1 MPFQPV
7 KFFRL
12 QWFQSFRPERPIR
25 LILAVALLATLYAHG
40 TQAGT
45 LRLAYDAGFGGA
57 ESLDPYSPTRFY
69 FTTLTLF
76 DRLVRQNFEGGVD
89 PGLATSWEVSQDART
104 WTFSLRPGVRFHSGK
119 PLVAADV
126 VYSIHHALDPK
137 RGSPVAST
145 LKVIDRVEAIDD
157 LTVRFHLKSA
167 HADLPLLLIDQR
179 CGIIA
184 ENSAATIEQ
193 TGDGT
198 GPYKLLRNDPE
209 GITLLVANQDYW
221 EGSPNVERIEVVAIP
236 DQVAQIQAMLS
247 GQIDYLPSV
256 NRRQL
261 KLFENNPDFIVQT
274 IKTGHWPGMVMRTDQ
289 PPFDDVRV
297 RKAMR
302 LVIDRPNM
310 IRLVLG
316 DGGGEP
322 ACDTPVWSGD
332 QYYAAIVCRRDI
344 PAARALLKE
353 AGYSDGIDVDL
364 YTSSVEKLFISMAE
378 VYQSQAAQAGIRV
391 NIHQVPADGYWTDTW
406 MQESFV
412 STRWN
417 QRPADQIL
425 NEAFRSGA
433 SWNET
438 YWNNPEFDHSLDMA
452 RKETDPDKRL
462 SLYGKT
468 QQMLF
473 DQGGA
478 IIPFYLNVNRVF
490 SARISS
496 LPSEKTLFVEWHKVA
511 RE

>member
-1 MPFQPV
+1 M
-7 KFFRL
+7 R
-12 QWFQSFRPERPIR
+12 SS
-25 LILAVALLATLYAHG
+25 LAIVLLLLLSASVTH
-40 TQAGT
+40 AGL

-76 DRLVRQNFEGGVD
+76 DRLVNQNHDGTIKS
-89 PGLATSWEVSQDART
+89 GLATSWNVSDDART
-104 WTFSLRPGVRFHSGK
+104 WTFNLRPGVRFHSGK

-126 VYSIHHALDPK
+126 VYSIEHALDPQ

-145 LKVIDRVEAIDD
+145 LSVIDRAEALDD
-157 LTVRFHLKSA
+157 RTVRFHLKSA
-167 HADLPLLLIDQR
+167 HADLPLLLIDPR

-184 ENSAATIEQ
+184 ENSADTLEK

-209 GITLLVANQDYW
+209 GITLLVANQEYW
-221 EGSPNVERIEVVAIP
+221 QGPPRVERIEVVAIP

-247 GQIDYLPSV
+247 GQIDYLPSI

-274 IKTGHWPGMVMRTDQ
+274 VRTGHWPGMVMRTDQ

-302 LVIDRPNM
+302 LVIDRPDM
-310 IRLVLG
+310 IRLALG

-322 ACDTPVWSGD
+322 ACDTPVWPGD
-332 QYYAAIVCRRDI
+332 PYYANMGCQRDI
-344 PAARALLKE
+344 PTAKALLKE
-353 AGYSDGIDVDL
+353 AGYRDGIDVDL
-364 YTSSVEKLFISMAE
+364 YTSSVDKLFISMAE
-378 VYQSQAAQAGIRV
+378 VYQSQAAEAGIRV
-391 NIHQVPADGYWTDTW
+391 HIHQVPADGYWTDTW
-406 MQESFV
+406 MRESFV

-452 RKETDPDKRL
+452 RKETDPVKRR
-462 SLYGKT
+462 SMYART
-468 QQMLF
+468 QQILF
-473 DQGGA
+473 DEGGA
-478 IIPFYLNVNRVF
+478 IIPFYLNINRVF

-496 LPSEKTLFVEWHKVA
+496 LPSEKTLFVEWRRIATK
-511 RE
+511 

>member
-1 MPFQPV
+1 M
-7 KFFRL
+7 
-12 QWFQSFRPERPIR
+12 
-25 LILAVALLATLYAHG
+25 LLLLLSASVTH
-40 TQAGT
+40 AGL

-76 DRLVRQNFEGGVD
+76 DRLVNQHHDGTIE
-89 PGLATSWEVSQDART
+89 PGLATSWDVSDDART
-104 WTFSLRPGVRFHSGK
+104 WTFRLRSGVRFHSGK

-126 VYSIHHALDPK
+126 VYSIEHALDPQ

-145 LKVIDRVEAIDD
+145 LAVIDRVEALDGQ
-157 LTVRFHLKSA
+157 TVRFHLKSA
-167 HADLPLLLIDQR
+167 HADLPLLLIDPR

-184 ENSAATIEQ
+184 EDSAGTLEK

-209 GITLLVANQDYW
+209 GITLLVANPEYW
-221 EGSPNVERIEVVAIP
+221 QGPPQVERIEVVAIP

-247 GQIDYLPSV
+247 GQIDYLPSI

-261 KLFENNPDFIVQT
+261 RLFENNPDFIVQT
-274 IKTGHWPGMVMRTDQ
+274 VRTGHWPGMVMRTDQ

-302 LVIDRPNM
+302 LVVDRPDM
-310 IRLVLG
+310 IRLALG
-316 DGGGEP
+316 DGGGQP
-322 ACDTPVWSGD
+322 ACDTPVWPGD
-332 QYYAAIVCRRDI
+332 PYYADMGCQRDI
-344 PAARALLKE
+344 PTAKALLKE
-353 AGYSDGIDVDL
+353 AGYRDGIDVDL
-364 YTSSVEKLFISMAE
+364 YTSSVDKLFISMAE
-378 VYQSQAAQAGIRV
+378 VYQSQAIEAGIRV
-391 NIHQVPADGYWTDTW
+391 HIHQVPADGYWTDTW
-406 MQESFV
+406 MRESFV

-438 YWNNPEFDHSLDMA
+438 YWNNPEFDHSLDRA
-452 RKETDPDKRL
+452 RKEIDPVKRR
-462 SLYGKT
+462 SMYART
-468 QQMLF
+468 QQILF
-473 DQGGA
+473 DEGGA
-478 IIPFYLNVNRVF
+478 IIPFYLNINRVF

-496 LPSEKTLFVEWHKVA
+496 LPSEKTLFVEWHRVA
-511 RE
+511 TQ